1 MVNLAHIWWGSFIGD
16 GPFFPCAGGRRRIS
30 RGETVHVSKG
40 IRVVVAAVILVG
52 GSLTC
57 SNPASAKSDDHGKA
71 VTVKVGESI
80 QAALDK
86 APPGAT
92 VRVQAGSYAEN
103 LLITKPVKLVG
114 KDVVL
119 TLPSAPT
126 YGFCAGPG
134 FVTAIC
140 VLGDIEFFPES
151 PPIVHHYLTGVS
163 ISGLRV
169 TGFTGDGIASFATD
183 GLTLKDVESDH
194 NGGGQG
200 VFLLQSK
207 NPTIRRSELHDNVLN
222 GIGIFVGPELNA
234 TIEQNRIYNN
244 RATGIFLNNTV
255 GAEIGRNDIWG
266 NCVGVVIAYLGGP
279 DLSSGAHVRRN
290 LIHDNNGFRPAS
302 PSNPPL
308 GGIGVLLAGTHA
320 AVVEENVINGH
331 RNNPAALPG
340 GGIVVVD
347 SSIAGGGVPSDN
359 QVNNNRLTDN
369 QPDLRTDGL
378 GANNSFTGNHC
389 MTSVPDGLCTPLVDD
404 GDDD

>member
-1 MVNLAHIWWGSFIGD
+1 
-16 GPFFPCAGGRRRIS
+16 
-30 RGETVHVSKG
+30 VHVSKG

-52 GSLTC
+52 GSLTF

-92 VRVQAGSYAEN
+92 VKVQAGSYAEN

-119 TLPSAPT
+119 TLPPTPT

-140 VLGDIEFFPES
+140 VVGDIEFFPDS
-151 PPIVHHYLTGVS
+151 PPILHHYLTGVS
-163 ISGLRV
+163 ISGFRV
-169 TGFTGDGIASFATD
+169 TGFSGDGIYSVATD
-183 GLTLKDVESDH
+183 GLTLNADESDH
-194 NGGGQG
+194 NSSGHG
-200 VFLLQSK
+200 VVIFLSK
-207 NPTIRRSELHDNVLN
+207 NPTIRHSDLHDNVFN
-222 GIGIFVGPELNA
+222 GIFIVIGPESNA
-234 TIEQNRIYNN
+234 TIDRNRIYNN
-244 RATGIFLNNTV
+244 QATGIFLNSTV

-266 NCVGVVIAYLGGP
+266 NCVGVAIAYLGGP
-279 DLSSGAHVRRN
+279 DPSSGAHVRRN
-290 LIHDNNGFRPAS
+290 LIHDNNGFCPGDATT
-302 PSNPPL
+302 PPL
-308 GGIGVLLAGTHA
+308 SGVGVLLAGTHA

-331 RNNPAALPG
+331 RNNPAALGG

-359 QVNNNRLTDN
+359 QVNDNRLTDN

-378 GANNSFTGNHC
+378 GANNRFTGNHC
-389 MTSVPDGLCTPLVDD
+389 TTSVPDGLCTPLVDD